1 VVADPRLRL
10 WRLVVFLVPAS
21 LYLFSNFHRVAPAVV
36 ATDLMRAFALDA
48 ATLGSL
54 AAIYPY
60 TFTAMALVAGSLV
73 DTLGPRWT
81 LTAGCLT
88 MAGGAAV
95 FGLAPA
101 FPVAVAARLLVA
113 VGASVIL
120 IAWLSLLAEWFRPDQ
135 FATLSGSTQG
145 VGNVGA
151 LLASTPLALAV
162 EALGWR
168 QTFVLI
174 GVLTALF
181 AALSALLIRDRP
193 EALGLPPVTARP
205 ARAATLLDVLRDIP
219 AVIGNARTWPPVL
232 AAGSVY
238 ATLIAFLGLWGMPY
252 LTQVYGFTRVHAA
265 TTLAFLA
272 LGLIVGSPFVGWL
285 SDRWL
290 ARRRLPF
297 AVFAL
302 LYAACWLPLALPSL
316 RPSPAMLP
324 GLLFVMGL
332 VSTGFVL
339 VWACVREVNDPGRV
353 GIAMG
358 FCNMP
363 IFLAFALLQWLLGV
377 ILDAR
382 WQGLA
387 VDGVRIYAPAAY
399 EAAFTVCLGVA
410 AGGVVL
416 AWLVTE
422 TRCRN
427 VWRAGH
433 PDRLPPPGS
442 SRPR

>member
-1 VVADPRLRL
+1 MTAGADPRLRP
-10 WRLVVFLVPAS
+10 WRIAVFLVPAS

-48 ATLGSL
+48 ATLGTL

-88 MAGGAAV
+88 MAAGTAV
-95 FGLAPA
+95 FGIAPA
-101 FPVAVAARLLVA
+101 FPVAFAARLLVS

-120 IAWLSLLAEWFRPDQ
+120 IAWLTLLAEWFRPDQ
-135 FATLSGSTQG
+135 FATVSGSTQG
-145 VGNVGA
+145 VGNIGA
-151 LLASTPLALAV
+151 LMASTPLALAV
-162 EALGWR
+162 DALGWR

-174 GVLTALF
+174 GAVTALF

-193 EALGLPPVTARP
+193 EALGLPPVVARP
-205 ARAATLLDVLRDIP
+205 ARAATLRDALRGIP
-219 AVIGNARTWPPVL
+219 SVVGNARTWPPVL
-232 AAGSVY
+232 AAAVVY

-265 TTLAFLA
+265 TTLSLLA
-272 LGLIVGSPFVGWL
+272 IGLIVGSPLVGWL

-297 AVFAL
+297 VVFSI
-302 LYAACWLPLALPSL
+302 LYAACWLPLALPGM
-316 RPSPAMLP
+316 RPPAAMLP
-324 GLLFVMGL
+324 VLFFVMG
-332 VSTGFVL
+332 VTSTGFVL

-353 GIAMG
+353 GIAVG

-363 IFLAFALLQWLLGV
+363 IFFAFALLQWLLGL

-382 WQGLA
+382 WDGLA
-387 VDGVRIYAPAAY
+387 ADGVRLYAPSAY
-399 EAAFTVCLGVA
+399 EAAFRLCLALA
-410 AGGVVL
+410 AGGAAV
-416 AWLVTE
+416 APFITE

-427 VWRAGH
+427 LWRAESG
-433 PDRLPPPGS
+433 
-442 SRPR
+442 